1 LKLDSR
7 FCPAAIDSEGRTIWI
22 VDPHRDHGKRL
33 VVLADEML
41 AAFMGL
47 ESTICASDK
56 IGVASRRDFSKIKRS
71 DVKMKL
77 HLLLGL
83 LLSGLL
89 CGCGSSGQGGSTTTP
104 NSSHR
109 TAPPPIAAHAA
120 AHRG

>member
-7 FCPAAIDSEGRTIWI
+7 FCPAAIDSEGRRIWI
-22 VDPHRDHGKRL
+22 VDSHRDHGKRL

-83 LLSGLL
+83 LLL
-89 CGCGSSGQGGSTTTP
+89 CGCGSSGQGGSTNTP
-104 NSSHR
+104 NSSHC
-109 TAPPPIAAHAA
+109 TAPPPIAAHEA
-120 AHRG
+120 AHRS

>member
-47 ESTICASDK
+47 ESTICASNK

-71 DVKMKL
+71 YVNNENYTCR
-77 HLLLGL
+77 
-83 LLSGLL
+83 SAYSYP
-89 CGCGSSGQGGSTTTP
+89 GCFVVAVAAACVAQQLRLI
-104 NSSHR
+104 HR
-109 TAPPPIAAHAA
+109 TARRR
-120 AHRG
+120 HR